1 MLAKIRRLMVGTR
14 PATVSGMM
22 SKQANALLEAIIAD
36 GRPVVDATVA
46 RQQAGLTARSF
57 AKAAAELHGL
67 GMVKHVAAVAGVA
80 RGCFV
85 VQADL

>member
-1 MLAKIRRLMVGTR
+1 
-14 PATVSGMM
+14 MM
-22 SKQANALLEAIIAD
+22 SKQANALLEAIIVD

-57 AKAAAELHGL
+57 AKAAEELHGL
-67 GMVKHVAAVAGVA
+67 GMVKYVAAIAGVA

-85 VQADL
+85 VEIEL